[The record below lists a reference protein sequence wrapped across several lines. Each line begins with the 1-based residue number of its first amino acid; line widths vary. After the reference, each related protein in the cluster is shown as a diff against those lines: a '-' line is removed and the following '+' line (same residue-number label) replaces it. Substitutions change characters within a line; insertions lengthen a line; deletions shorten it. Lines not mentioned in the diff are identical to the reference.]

1 MNLIL
6 WPVAFSTHQR
16 MTSSKSTYNKPET
29 DLCPTRPSQSE
40 ALARREQWNHTWRSF
55 DFFSRSAA
63 NLWPSS
69 ATAQWHDQEVNGVR
83 PGILHGKHIPV
94 LGVAR
99 WFLWPLNGFSLTSCL
114 RPVTIYSSF
123 SLHRVASSQH
133 EAFGSHKAFRRGVSE
148 VWMYDMYD
156 TTTFHLVRSTH
167 DNLYMKKVYH
177 IVSPLVKASLNRVF
191 KMWHKYASITNLSL
205 CPCKLRFLQKYLAAR
220 REVNSVPVSARV
232 SCIIFSRSKSV

>member
-29 DLCPTRPSQSE
+29 DLCPARPSQSE

-83 PGILHGKHIPV
+83 PGILHGKHVPV
-94 LGVAR
+94 LGVHDDSCGHSMAS
-99 WFLWPLNGFSLTSCL
+99 LW
-114 RPVTIYSSF
+114 R
-123 SLHRVASSQH
+123 RVYDPWQFTLPFPCAEWQAAGMRLLGH
-133 EAFGSHKAFRRGVSE
+133 TRRFGEAFRRGVSE

-156 TTTFHLVRSTH
+156 TTAE
-167 DNLYMKKVYH
+167 Y
-177 IVSPLVKASLNRVF
+177 P
-191 KMWHKYASITNLSL
+191 W
-205 CPCKLRFLQKYLAAR
+205 
-220 REVNSVPVSARV
+220 
-232 SCIIFSRSKSV
+232 